1 VNALAA
7 VLPRDIDRRGMG
19 VLSFGHLS
27 VDACQGV
34 LPPLLPFFVADRGY
48 SYAQA
53 SFLVLFASL
62 GSSVLQPLLGI
73 YADRIRAGWLVP
85 VGAGLGAVGV
95 ALVGFMP
102 TYATTG
108 LALTISSIGVAMFHP
123 EAVRY
128 ATYISYISG
137 RRGTGMSFFALG
149 GMSGWALGPI
159 LVTPA
164 VIAFGLHGTAL
175 VALLPAT
182 AAITLAVNLGYLE
195 QFRPSG
201 RGIGEHIDQGAPS
214 AWGAFSLAAS
224 TATLR
229 TGVQFGLQAFI
240 PLYVWQELGTSK
252 ALANGAVTALL
263 VAGALGTL
271 IGGRLADRIGF
282 RRVVVGSLA
291 CVVPI
296 VALLTSLQVA
306 GVYLAMILLG
316 LTMEANFYPLVVIAQ
331 NTVPRHVGFA
341 SGVMLGLSIGGGS
354 LIAASL
360 GPIADAEGL
369 TRAMEVIAVVA
380 VAAFAAAAMIP
391 RRYSQAA

>member
-1 VNALAA
+1 VNALAS

-19 VLSFGHLS
+19 CLAFGHLS

-48 SYAQA
+48 TYAQA
-53 SFLVLFASL
+53 SFLILFASL
-62 GSSVLQPLLGI
+62 GSSILQPLLGI

-85 VGAGLGAVGV
+85 VGAGLGATGV

-102 TYATTG
+102 TYATTA

-123 EAVRY
+123 EAVRF
-128 ATYISYISG
+128 ATYISYKSG

-182 AAITLAVNLGYLE
+182 AAVTLAVNLGYLE
-195 QFRPSG
+195 QFRPTG
-201 RGIGEHIDQGAPS
+201 RGVGDHVDQAAPS
-214 AWGAFSLAAS
+214 AWGAFSLTAS
-224 TATLR
+224 AATLR
-229 TGVQFGLQAFI
+229 TGVQFGLQNFI
-240 PLYVWQELGTSK
+240 PLYVWQELGASK
-252 ALANGAVTALL
+252 AVGNGAVTALL
-263 VAGALGTL
+263 VAGAAGTL

-291 CVVPI
+291 VVVPL
-296 VALLTSLQVA
+296 VAILTSLEVA
-306 GVYLAMILLG
+306 GVYVVMVLLG
-316 LTMEANFYPLVVIAQ
+316 LSMEANFYPLVVIAQ
-331 NTVPRHVGFA
+331 NTLPRHVGFA
-341 SGVMLGLSIGGGS
+341 SGVMLGLSIGGGA

-360 GPIADAEGL
+360 GPIADAAGL
-369 TRAMEVIAVVA
+369 TRAIEVVGIVA
-380 VAAFAAAAMIP
+380 VAALVVAWGIP
-391 RRYSQAA
+391 SRFSRTA